1 MQSSG
6 LESDH
11 VDVAGNLTA
20 LMLAATN
27 NHVETIKVLHELGA
41 DVNSR
46 TNDESGNQA
55 AVTMASFKGHT
66 ETVRALH
73 ELGADVN
80 AKTSDGSG
88 NLTSLMAAGARHARV
103 CVDCP
108 PCLQ

>member
-1 MQSSG
+1 MTMWMS
-6 LESDH
+6 
-11 VDVAGNLTA
+11 VAGNLNA

-27 NHVETIKVLHELGA
+27 NHVETIKVLHGLGA
-41 DVNSR
+41 DVNAR

-55 AVTMASFKGHT
+55 AMTMASCRGHT
-66 ETVRALH
+66 ETVRTLH

-88 NLTSLMAAGARHARV
+88 NLTSLMAAGAQHARV